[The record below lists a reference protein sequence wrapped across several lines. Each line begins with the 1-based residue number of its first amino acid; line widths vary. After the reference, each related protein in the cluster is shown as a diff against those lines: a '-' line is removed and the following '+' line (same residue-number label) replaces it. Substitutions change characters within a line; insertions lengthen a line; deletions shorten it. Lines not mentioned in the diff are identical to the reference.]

1 MSDRD
6 DEMLLQAIA
15 RLVVDEG
22 MDYRAAKRKAVQ
34 ALGLSPRT
42 PLPSNDDV
50 EDAVRE
56 HIELFCA
63 DTQPGELAALRELA
77 LLWMQRLAAYQPH
90 VLGAVWHGTA
100 TAWSPVHLVIYA
112 DDAKPVLIELMDRGV
127 NVDSGEH
134 TGPDG
139 RSHEVWAWATRVKA
153 LGQDAQVVLH
163 VRPTRDIRGALT
175 PDSKG
180 RKPQG
185 SLADVQAAWASL
197 AEQAP

>member
-1 MSDRD
+1 
-6 DEMLLQAIA
+6 
-15 RLVVDEG
+15 V
-22 MDYRAAKRKAVQ
+22 
-34 ALGLSPRT
+34 RT
-42 PLPSNDDV
+42 PLPGNDDV

-63 DTQPGELAALRELA
+63 DTQPAELAALRAVA
-77 LLWMQRLAAYQPH
+77 LTWMQRLSAHQPH

-112 DDAKPVLIELMDRGV
+112 DDAKLVLIELMNRGV
-127 NVDSGEH
+127 QVDSGEH

-139 RSHEVWAWATRVKA
+139 RVHEVWAWAVRSKA
-153 LGQDAQVVLH
+153 LGQDVQVVLH
-163 VRPTRDIRGALT
+163 VRPTNDLRGALT

-185 SLADVQAAWASL
+185 NLSDVAALWAEL
-197 AEQAP
+197 AEQSL